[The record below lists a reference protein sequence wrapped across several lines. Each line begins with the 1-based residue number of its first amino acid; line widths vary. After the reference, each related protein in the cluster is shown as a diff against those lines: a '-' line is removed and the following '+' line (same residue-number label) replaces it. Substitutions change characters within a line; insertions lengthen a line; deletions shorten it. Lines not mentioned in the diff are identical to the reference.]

1 MSSGGAGGHRDTARP
16 TNLEIAAA
24 LAFSLGMW
32 FALMV
37 AGLGV
42 SSVLFNRDVIT
53 ESRAGVGLG
62 PAMFFASLVAF
73 ALTLAASATRRR
85 RTRRTDVAY
94 ATPAI
99 LATVIAYLAFVI
111 VAAAG
116 WLLFV
121 PGLPADAVDFALSSA
136 LDWPAIVL
144 VLVSFVDALAYFA
157 YLSWRTRN
165 VA

>member
-1 MSSGGAGGHRDTARP
+1 MSSGGAGGYQDVSRP

-24 LAFSLGMW
+24 LAFTLGMW

-42 SSVLFNRDVIT
+42 SSVLFDRDVIT
-53 ESRAGVGLG
+53 EPRAGVGLG

-73 ALTLAASATRRR
+73 ALTLVAAAARRR
-85 RTRRTDVAY
+85 RRNRTDVAY
-94 ATPAI
+94 VAPA
-99 LATVIAYLAFVI
+99 LVAMTLAYLAFVV

-116 WLLFV
+116 WLFFV
-121 PGLPADAVDFALSSA
+121 PGLPSDAIDFALSSA

>member
-1 MSSGGAGGHRDTARP
+1 MSNGGAGAFRDTARP
-16 TNLEIAAA
+16 TSLEIAAA

-53 ESRAGVGLG
+53 EPRAGVGLG

-73 ALTLAASATRRR
+73 ALTLAVGAARRR
-85 RTRRTDVAY
+85 RSHRTNVSY
-94 ATPAI
+94 AAPAL
-99 LATVIAYLAFVI
+99 LATGICYLAFVF

-121 PGLPADAVDFALSSA
+121 PGLPADALDFALTSA

-144 VLVSFVDALAYFA
+144 VLVSFIDALAYFA

-165 VA
+165 ID